1 MKTTAVKIRTVGV
14 IVVLMVFVAAFAGA
28 QARQED
34 AKDRLHRAGQVLT
47 GPPDGVTTEKMVGA
61 ILELLDIAAAITPDN
76 EYRKDIRYRI
86 DVAEDLIR
94 KTSLFNEKAR
104 QYVSFA
110 YRQMTNGVK
119 YEPPKDLQQ
128 FVTPA
133 ELQAKSQKYLK
144 GLVDRAEASLAAG
157 KPAETAQTLLEIV
170 LMIMTP
176 VGG

>member
-1 MKTTAVKIRTVGV
+1 MKATAVSVA
-14 IVVLMVFVAAFAGA
+14 VVAMAWLAACSGA
-28 QARQED
+28 QPQQENTQ
-34 AKDRLHRAGQVLT
+34 DRLRRATQVLV
-47 GPPDGVTTEKMVGA
+47 GPPDGVATEKVVGA
-61 ILELLDIAAAITPDN
+61 VLELLDLAAAITPDN
-76 EYRKDIRYRI
+76 EFRKDVRYRI
-86 DVAEDLIR
+86 DVAKDLIK

-133 ELQAKSQKYLK
+133 ELQAKSQNYLK
-144 GLVDRAEASLAAG
+144 GLVDHAQTSLAAG
-157 KPAETAQTLLEIV
+157 TPAETAKTLLEIV